1 MNHSLNMP
9 FSMRFIFTFALFLL
23 SSGAAAM
30 HAQTSSTATT
40 TNPSPILLPGA
51 ARSDAPYT
59 VGERL
64 TYNVSF
70 SNFPSAAHLELTVA
84 NRGTFF
90 GREAIE
96 LQAHVET
103 TGVVNAALYAIN
115 NDYLTY
121 IDAVTKLPFRTTEAA
136 RDGAQAG
143 ASARDY
149 NQPLGTEAIPSR
161 SRAVLVA
168 GNYDFLSA
176 LYRIRALP
184 LAERGVYRLQLES
197 NASQVSGRYD
207 IEVKVAGREQIK
219 SNVGSF
225 NTIVVT
231 ARPLRAGDNAP
242 RVQVN
247 FTDDARH
254 VPVRI
259 AVQLPQGTIQAEL
272 ASSELP
278 AAPPPIIVTN
288 APNAVAAVVAPPIV
302 APPVPNSL
310 NPRESLPF
318 KVGEQLNYNI
328 FLGAGAQPAGLIS
341 AQVRPNANYFGRT
354 GLMLAAS
361 AQTLTATPSAA
372 SLFAVY
378 DNINSYIDPE
388 TLLPFRTELRA
399 ADSPAASIINFE
411 QSRGTVR
418 MSDGTQVAI
427 PVGTHDLVSIAYAL
441 RLFRLTPPNRT
452 SVSVFINNRPRT
464 VTMVALAREA
474 ILIGDQRV
482 PAVQVSVT
490 LDGAEA
496 DKYQMRLWISD
507 DATRTPLRFAAM
519 TAIGSVRADLA
530 ILPVVSQ

>member
-1 MNHSLNMP
+1 MNHSPNMS
-9 FSMRFIFTFALFLL
+9 FSMRVIFTFAFSLWLT
-23 SSGAAAM
+23 GAATM
-30 HAQTSSTATT
+30 HAQTSSTTT
-40 TNPSPILLPGA
+40 PEPITLPGA
-51 ARSDAPYT
+51 SRSDAPYT
-59 VGERL
+59 AGERL

-70 SNFPSAAHLELTVA
+70 SNFASAAHLELAVA

-121 IDAVTKLPFRTTEAA
+121 IDAVTKLPFRTSETA

-161 SRAVLVA
+161 SRAMLVA

-184 LAERGVYRLQLES
+184 LVERAVYRFQLES

-219 SNVGSF
+219 TNVGSF

-231 ARPLRAGDNAP
+231 ARPLRVGDNAP
-242 RVQVN
+242 RVQIN
-247 FTDDARH
+247 FTDDVRH
-254 VPVRI
+254 VPVRVAI
-259 AVQLPQGTIQAEL
+259 QLTQGTIQAEL

-278 AAPPPIIVTN
+278 AAPPPPVVPNTANNVAAIVT
-288 APNAVAAVVAPPIV
+288 PPVVAPP
-302 APPVPNSL
+302 APVNT
-310 NPRESLPF
+310 RDGLPF
-318 KVGEQLNYNI
+318 KVGEQLNYNV
-328 FLGAGAQPAGLIS
+328 FLGAGGQPAGLIS
-341 AQVRPNANYFGRT
+341 TQVRPNANYFGRN

-361 AQTLTATPSAA
+361 AQTLTATPAAA

-399 ADSPAASIINFE
+399 ANSPAAAVINLE

-418 MSDGTQVAI
+418 MSDGTQVAV
-427 PVGTHDLVSIAYAL
+427 PVGTYDLVSIAYAL

-452 SVSVFINNRPRT
+452 SVSVFVGNRPRT

-507 DATRTPLRFAAM
+507 DATRTPLRF
-519 TAIGSVRADLA
+519 TTTTPLGLVRADLA
-530 ILPVVSQ
+530 ILPIVSQ